1 MSSPLLMDGT
11 RFSTV
16 MDTNAALSK
25 LTSGPMF
32 PLPSATAMSAQFQ
45 NSSGAED
52 LEVQEF
58 VVT

>member
-1 MSSPLLMDGT
+1 MDGT

-25 LTSGPMF
+25 LTSGPIS
-32 PLPSATAMSAQFQ
+32 PLLSETVMSAQFQ

-52 LEVQEF
+52 LEVHEF

>member
-1 MSSPLLMDGT
+1 MDGT

-25 LTSGPMF
+25 LTSGPN
-32 PLPSATAMSAQFQ
+32 PLSLATAMSAQFQ